1 MGVAQRAGTE
11 RISHLVRSKFNKIR
25 LGDDLL
31 ILKVDF
37 RNAFNGV
44 SRDAMLALT
53 RKYFPRLFRW
63 VEWCYAN
70 TYILTFDAWEIL
82 SCEGVQQGDPLGPLL
97 FSLVLQEVVKK
108 IHDSIPTLKLNKWY
122 LDDGVIIGT
131 KAELQAVLKILSEE
145 GPKLGLILNP
155 KKCEIIF
162 KQKDA
167 KRNSGAPSLSAGVP
181 LSLSS
186 VRSCFPEPIK
196 IIQTNDTVGLEILGT
211 PIGPT
216 LFCEKFIR
224 EKTLKDIK
232 KGISA
237 ITQIDDPQVALHVL

>member
-25 LGDDLL
+25 LGDDSL

-70 TYILTFDAWEIL
+70 TSILTFDAWEIL

-155 KKCEIIF
+155 KNAKLFF
-162 KQKDA
+162 KQKDV
-167 KRNSGAPSLSAGVP
+167 KRKSNARSSSAGVP

-196 IIQTNDTVGLEILGT
+196 LIQTNDTVGLEILGT
-211 PIGPT
+211 PIGQHY
-216 LFCEKFIR
+216 FAKSSFEK
-224 EKTLKDIK
+224 K
-232 KGISA
+232 
-237 ITQIDDPQVALHVL
+237 H